1 MQPLAPGGWVG
12 AMHFGALRMFIG
24 THIVG
29 VDAKGRASVPAPF
42 RALLTGGA
50 ETEQGRGRVYVWPS
64 YRGPWLEAGDAALL
78 ARYQAALSARGEFD
92 DLRDDF
98 DYAIFGE
105 ARALDLDETGRASL
119 PEDLRAHAQLNGK
132 AAFVGLSD
140 RFEIW
145 SPPLLE
151 ARAAEARARAAE
163 KRALLARA
171 ASEAGK

>member
-1 MQPLAPGGWVG
+1 MGLSPV
-12 AMHFGALRMFIG
+12 FIG

-42 RALLTGGA
+42 RALLPGA
-50 ETEQGRGRVYVWPS
+50 AEKARVYVWPS

-78 ARYQAALSARGEFD
+78 ARYQAALAARGEFD

-145 SPPLLE
+145 SPPLLD
-151 ARAAEARARAAE
+151 ARVAEARARAAE
-163 KRALLARA
+163 KRTQLARA
-171 ASEAGK
+171 AAEAGK

>member
-1 MQPLAPGGWVG
+1 MERGLGL
-12 AMHFGALRMFIG
+12 FLG

-42 RALLTGGA
+42 RARLRSV
-50 ETEQGRGRVYVWPS
+50 EEGRATVYVWPS
-64 YRGPWLEAGDAALL
+64 YRGSFLEAGDMDLL
-78 ARYQAALSARGEFD
+78 TRYQAALAARGDFD

-105 ARALDLDETGRASL
+105 ARALDLDDTGRASL

-145 SPPLLE
+145 SPPLLD
-151 ARAAEARARAAE
+151 ARIAEARVKAAE
-163 KRALLARA
+163 KRALLGRM
-171 ASEAGK
+171 G

>member
-1 MQPLAPGGWVG
+1 
-12 AMHFGALRMFIG
+12 MFIG

-42 RALLTGGA
+42 RALLTGA
-50 ETEQGRGRVYVWPS
+50 SEAEQGRGKVYVWPS

-145 SPPLLE
+145 SPPLLD
-151 ARAAEARARAAE
+151 ARGAVARARAAE
-163 KRALLARA
+163 ELSALARA
-171 ASEAGK
+171 AAETTN

>member
-1 MQPLAPGGWVG
+1 MGVSLAS
-12 AMHFGALRMFIG
+12 FGLRRAMFIG

-42 RALLTGGA
+42 RALLSGDGK
-50 ETEQGRGRVYVWPS
+50 GRVFVWPS

-105 ARALDLDETGRASL
+105 ARSLDLDETGRASL
-119 PEDLRAHAQLNGK
+119 PEDLRAHARLEGK
-132 AAFVGLSD
+132 AAFVGLSE

-151 ARAAEARARAAE
+151 ARVSEARARAAE
-163 KRALLARA
+163 KRAELARA
-171 ASEAGK
+171 ASGGGR

>member
-1 MQPLAPGGWVG
+1 MGPPGAHMGLAC
-12 AMHFGALRMFIG
+12 MFLG

-42 RALLTGGA
+42 RALLRFGQGGGG
-50 ETEQGRGRVYVWPS
+50 EDGRGRVYVWPS
-64 YRGPWLEAGDAALL
+64 YRGAFLEGGDLGLL
-78 ARYQAALSARGEFD
+78 AKYQAALSARGEFD
-92 DLRDDF
+92 DLRDDL

-132 AAFVGLSD
+132 AAFVGLSE

-145 SPPLLE
+145 SPALLD
-151 ARAAEARARAAE
+151 ARIAEARAKAAE
-163 KRALLARA
+163 KRALLARD
-171 ASEAGK
+171 SGKVGGQ

>member
-1 MQPLAPGGWVG
+1 
-12 AMHFGALRMFIG
+12 MFLG

-29 VDAKGRASVPAPF
+29 VDAKGRTSVPAPF
-42 RALLTGGA
+42 RARLRGA
-50 ETEQGRGRVYVWPS
+50 AEGKATVYVWPS
-64 YRGPWLEAGDAALL
+64 YRGAFLEAGDLELL
-78 ARYQAALSARGEFD
+78 TRYQAALGQRGEFD

-105 ARALDLDETGRASL
+105 ARALDLDETGRGSL
-119 PEDLRAHAQLNGK
+119 PEDLRAHAHLESK

-151 ARAAEARARAAE
+151 TRIAEARARAAE
-163 KRALLARA
+163 KRALLGRTP
-171 ASEAGK
+171 

>member
-1 MQPLAPGGWVG
+1 MGSPGAHTGLAC
-12 AMHFGALRMFIG
+12 MLLG

-42 RALLTGGA
+42 RALLKGG
-50 ETEQGRGRVYVWPS
+50 EDSRGRVYVWPS
-64 YRGPWLEAGDAALL
+64 YRGAFLEGGDLGLL

-92 DLRDDF
+92 ELRDDL

-132 AAFVGLSD
+132 AAFVGLSE

-145 SPPLLE
+145 SPALLD
-151 ARAAEARARAAE
+151 ARIAEARAKAAE
-163 KRALLARA
+163 KRALLARD
-171 ASEAGK
+171 SGKVGSQ

>member
-1 MQPLAPGGWVG
+1 MLSLAPGGWVG
-12 AMHFGALRMFIG
+12 AMHFGALMMFIG

-42 RALLTGGA
+42 RALLTA
-50 ETEQGRGRVYVWPS
+50 ASEDQQGRGKVYVWPS

-145 SPPLLE
+145 SPPLLD
-151 ARAAEARARAAE
+151 ARVAEARARAAE
-163 KRALLARA
+163 KRSALARA
-171 ASEAGK
+171 AAETTK

>member
-1 MQPLAPGGWVG
+1 
-12 AMHFGALRMFIG
+12 MFIG

-42 RALLTGGA
+42 RALLAATGEA
-50 ETEQGRGRVYVWPS
+50 RARVYVWPS
-64 YRGPWLEAGDAALL
+64 YRGAWLEAGDAALL

-98 DYAIFGE
+98 DYAIFAE
-105 ARALDLDETGRASL
+105 ARALELDETGRASL
-119 PEDLRAHAQLNGK
+119 PEDLRLHAQLDGK

-151 ARAAEARARAAE
+151 ARIADARLRAAE
-163 KRALLARA
+163 KRAELARA
-171 ASEAGK
+171 ASGGGR

>member
-1 MQPLAPGGWVG
+1 MRPLAPGGWVG
-12 AMHFGALRMFIG
+12 AMHFGALMMFIG

-42 RALLTGGA
+42 RALLTGGS

-145 SPPLLE
+145 SPPLLD
-151 ARAAEARARAAE
+151 ARVAEARARAAE
-163 KRALLARA
+163 KRTQLARA